1 MNMADEGDK
10 NSYGNA
16 DGNRNG
22 GWVNLFAIPDFGT
35 QLSDRLQQTL
45 VDIGRQNPLFSLDIF
60 DTAPHALRLPENENE
75 EPRAGSGFFQLP
87 ALLSELAPLH
97 EAPIRDIDSAIKKAQ
112 VSKTQPMPEPIQ
124 GLEGEQSEDIWLRAD
139 DGLARPAQY
148 RTWDKFDQAH
158 QGQPPTVFI
167 TEAGPAAFDSLV
179 ASGRSSPQPGSDVV
193 EDAAYCACLLSLAL
207 GRSSVLFSWDA
218 EKKSFVKTVAH
229 LRTSGLSLKSI
240 QCIDRLCLECANAIK
255 YLQSFSQR
263 THASASSPATFAL
276 AGVVDRLVLA
286 ILSEL
291 GIRSGRVRSILQ
303 LQAIV
308 QPVHSVLSFFE
319 TLVARLAREKTD
331 EAMLSCLFQEV
342 QSAEYRDGL
351 LRELTCEV
359 LRLISK
365 PWTDFVQE
373 WIGLKVEEGTTLTKK
388 GPGKSFVKVADRI
401 WTDDQGFE
409 LEEPDFFLDED
420 KMPSFVPPEIAQAIF
435 ETGRNLRFLRERHPE
450 HPLSR
455 RDAITRMRPP
465 KVEWQFDWEGIAKL
479 ETRVNEYQKAVSLA
493 LRGNSLGRQ
502 QETGP
507 PGSRDPNEY
516 KLEFFG
522 KSDDQIE
529 ANILASMGHLD
540 QPPENREARSRLTT
554 LLRDRLYLRVNGMV
568 DEDGGFSPHWSLVPL
583 LSFGPII
590 GAQSRLVNHE
600 CMKLLFSAHDL
611 RVHIDLLKQCYLLDN
626 GVLCSRL
633 SHALFDPDLETAE
646 RKSGVAFGGGVMGLR
661 LGGRETWPPA
671 SSELRLVLMGVLSDS
686 YNSPSQGTQEARP
699 TVTPRSLVSD
709 LPGDLSFAIRDLNS
723 EEIDRCLNPD
733 GVEALDFLQLSY
745 KPPSPLRP
753 IMSPMILY
761 KYDRIF
767 RLLLRVLRMLYVV
780 NQLFRFIPLSKRLHG
795 QARPS
800 NASVRFC
807 IEARHFISQLAA
819 YFFDTGI
826 SAPWLTFET
835 WLKRVES
842 ELSGDSETTPD
853 AHDPVDMSTK
863 NCSPDMVRDRQE
875 QVLDDIMLALFLR
888 KRQQPV
894 LKLLE
899 EIFTVILRF
908 AKQVRVRG
916 PGGVEAKGKQNQA
929 ETAEKLYAAFREKVE
944 VFLSVCKGLGEKTGA
959 GGKSSSKAD
968 GGGIGGVRRPSES
981 PFETLVLMLDMAG
994 FYGKKAGKGA
1004 GMF

>member
-1 MNMADEGDK
+1 MTMAGEGDK
-10 NSYGNA
+10 NWYGNA
-16 DGNRNG
+16 NGNRNG
-22 GWVNLFAIPDFGT
+22 DSANANLFAIPDFGR
-35 QLSDRLQQTL
+35 QPPDRLQQTL
-45 VDIGRQNPLFSLDIF
+45 DDIGGTAPLFSLDIF
-60 DTAPHALRLPENENE
+60 DTAPHALPLLRNKNEK
-75 EPRAGSGFFQLP
+75 PPAGTGFFELP
-87 ALLSELAPLH
+87 PLLSELAPLH
-97 EAPIRDIDSAIKKAQ
+97 GAPVRDIDSGIKKTQ
-112 VSKTQPMPEPIQ
+112 VNKAEPRSEPVPR
-124 GLEGEQSEDIWLRAD
+124 LEEELPEDIWLCAD
-139 DGLARPAQY
+139 DGLARPAEY
-148 RTWDKFDQAH
+148 RTWDKFDQPH
-158 QGQPPTVFI
+158 DGQPPTVFI
-167 TEAGPAAFDSLV
+167 TEAGPSAFDSLM
-179 ASGRSSPQPGSDVV
+179 ASGRDFPRQLGSDVV
-193 EDAAYCACLLSLAL
+193 TDAAYCACLLSLAL

-218 EKKSFVKTVAH
+218 EKKSFVKTIAH
-229 LRTSGLSLKSI
+229 LRTSGLSLKSV
-240 QCIDRLCLECANAIK
+240 QCIDTLCLDCANAIK
-255 YLQSFSQR
+255 YLQSFSQ
-263 THASASSPATFAL
+263 TTYASASSPATFAL

-319 TLVARLAREKTD
+319 TLVTRLARAKTD

-359 LRLISK
+359 LRLMSK

-373 WIGLKVEEGTTLTKK
+373 WIGLKVEEGTVLTKK
-388 GPGKSFVKVADRI
+388 GPGKSFVKIADRI

-409 LEEPDFFLDED
+409 LEEPDFFLDDE
-420 KMPSFVPPEIAQAIF
+420 KMPSFVPQDIAQAIF
-435 ETGRNLRFLRERHPE
+435 ETGRNLRFLRDRHPE

-455 RDAITRMRPP
+455 QDVITRMRPP
-465 KVEWQFDWEGIAKL
+465 KLEWQFDWEGIAKL
-479 ETRVNEYQKAVSLA
+479 ETRVNEYQEAVSLA
-493 LRGNSLGRQ
+493 LHGNTLGRQ

-507 PGSRDPNEY
+507 PGSRNPNEY

-540 QPPENREARSRLTT
+540 QPPENREARSRLTA
-554 LLRDRLYLRVNGMV
+554 LLRDRLYLRANGMV
-568 DEDGGFSPHWSLVPL
+568 DDDGFSPHWSLVPL

-600 CMKLLFSAHDL
+600 CMKLLFSAHNL

-646 RKSGVAFGGGVMGLR
+646 RKSGIAFGGGVMGLR

-686 YNSPSQGTQEARP
+686 YNSPTQGAQEARP
-699 TVTPRSLVSD
+699 TLSPRSLVSD
-709 LPGDLSFAIRDLNS
+709 LPGDLSFAIRDLTL
-723 EEIDRCLNPD
+723 EEIDRCMNPD

-753 IMSPMILY
+753 IMSPTVLY

-767 RLLLRVLRMLYVV
+767 CLLLRVLRMLYVV

-795 QARPS
+795 PERLS

-807 IEARHFISQLAA
+807 IEARHFISQVAA
-819 YFFDTGI
+819 FIFGTGI

-835 WLKRVES
+835 WLNRVEA
-842 ELSGDSETTPD
+842 ELSGDSETTLDVHNP
-853 AHDPVDMSTK
+853 ADMSTK

-899 EIFTVILRF
+899 EIFNVILRF

-916 PGGVEAKGKQNQA
+916 PGGVEAEGKQDQA

-944 VFLSVCKGLGEKTGA
+944 VFLSVCKGLGEKTGV

-968 GGGIGGVRRPSES
+968 GGGMGGAGKPNES

-994 FYGKKAGKGA
+994 FYGKKASG
-1004 GMF
+1004 